1 MKWIPWGTLEGRQVL
16 WLMAK
21 SEEGTS
27 RDALMA
33 PKGQLCNLIHEN
45 VDSQPSLQLIATI
58 WMAKLPPQS
67 TQDSPPRAPSCL
79 ISLQVWAKAGPER
92 FPNPKCQTH

>member
-21 SEEGTS
+21 REEGTS

-33 PKGQLCNLIHEN
+33 AKG
-45 VDSQPSLQLIATI
+45 
-58 WMAKLPPQS
+58 
-67 TQDSPPRAPSCL
+67 
-79 ISLQVWAKAGPER
+79 
-92 FPNPKCQTH
+92 